1 MDPRVAE
8 VSAVEVESQTDRPAT
23 IAVVLP
29 AAPPEGYLRWMAY
42 WREVEQAM
50 AERPALERHASAM
63 SAPFVREPFADHLS
77 GVWVTSIIQ
86 QATDAKREGAV
97 AVSPDLEGS
106 PADLLRAADY
116 VERRGRW
123 LHTTVV
129 VEAMGIRPLEP
140 HLVRLRADCVKAL
153 RDQVRGAGA

>member
-1 MDPRVAE
+1 M
-8 VSAVEVESQTDRPAT
+8 AVR
-23 IAVVLP
+23 LP
-29 AAPPEGYLRWMAY
+29 AAPPDDYLRWMAY

-50 AERPALERHASAM
+50 ADRPALERHASAM

-86 QATDAKREGAV
+86 QAADAKRTGAES
-97 AVSPDLEGS
+97 VSPSLEGS
-106 PADLLRAADY
+106 AADMLRAADY

-140 HLVRLRADCVKAL
+140 HLVRLRAEAVKSL
-153 RDQVRGAGA
+153 REQAADGV

>member
-1 MDPRVAE
+1 MELEHDVG
-8 VSAVEVESQTDRPAT
+8 RPAT
-23 IAVVLP
+23 IAVRLP
-29 AAPPEGYLRWMAY
+29 AARPADYLRWMAY

-50 AERPALERHASAM
+50 ADRPALERHASAM

-86 QATDAKREGAV
+86 QATDAKRAGVDAV
-97 AVSPDLEGS
+97 TPCLDGS

-140 HLVRLRADCVKAL
+140 HLVRLRAETVKAL
-153 RDQVRGAGA
+153 RDQAGGI